1 MKNLSILKRE
11 RLYAWLPFN
20 RLADEFYCVL
30 LFAGTVPLLI
40 LVGFLLLAPQGW
52 QPERLLA
59 WTAGATLLGICVS
72 IWIAQGLLALKAY
85 RREHPHEAL
94 PAAIDEPVE
103 SRPRRESSP
112 DQINARRARRTQQLI
127 GGGEIVGHGG

>member
-1 MKNLSILKRE
+1 
-11 RLYAWLPFN
+11 
-20 RLADEFYCVL
+20 VL
-30 LFAGTVPLLI
+30 LFAGTAPLLI

-59 WTAGATLLGICVS
+59 WTAGATLVGICVS
-72 IWIAQGLLALKAY
+72 IWIAQGLVALVRLAQLALKAC

-103 SRPRRESSP
+103 SRARRESSP
-112 DQINARRARRTQQLI
+112 DPIDARRARRTQRRRRRRRRGDRRSRRLT
-127 GGGEIVGHGG
+127 